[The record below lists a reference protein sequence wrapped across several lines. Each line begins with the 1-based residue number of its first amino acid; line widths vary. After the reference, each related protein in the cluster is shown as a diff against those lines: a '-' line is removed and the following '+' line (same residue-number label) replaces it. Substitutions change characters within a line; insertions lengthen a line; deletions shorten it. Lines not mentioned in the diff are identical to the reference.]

1 MFLCRSQGTECTGR
15 PAPSH
20 GPEDL
25 QGPGLILAGSWWRGG
40 SAAASAQ
47 RDVAGPGRPC
57 CAPRRAAGSLG
68 VTLGIA
74 SLRWAAIFSPPLP
87 LFCLALLNCNLFG
100 PGTLCV

>member
-1 MFLCRSQGTECTGR
+1 M
-15 PAPSH
+15 
-20 GPEDL
+20 
-25 QGPGLILAGSWWRGG
+25 
-40 SAAASAQ
+40 
-47 RDVAGPGRPC
+47 
-57 CAPRRAAGSLG
+57 GSLG

>member
-47 RDVAGPGRPC
+47 RDVAGPPVLCPEESCGLARGDLGHRFPALGRYFFP
-57 CAPRRAAGSLG
+57 S
-68 VTLGIA
+68 
-74 SLRWAAIFSPPLP
+74 SSP
-87 LFCLALLNCNLFG
+87 LLSC
-100 PGTLCV
+100 PA